1 MILTT
6 RKLYRGEEGRF
17 EEAIPLYQKLTK
29 IEPWSAEYFQ
39 TLGECFFKS
48 EKITEAKSV
57 LQKGLDLDPTNAQ
70 IQSDLGVIF
79 WQEGNLEEALNHL
92 QEALKIA
99 PENPETILNLALICY
114 QVGLYEEAAGLLEK
128 YAHLEA
134 PGADVHLCL
143 GDCYF
148 NLERK
153 DLAKREFELALSLD
167 PDMEE
172 AQKRLKELQV

>member
-1 MILTT
+1 MN
-6 RKLYRGEEGRF
+6 
-17 EEAIPLYQKLTK
+17 
-29 IEPWSAEYFQ
+29 YF
-39 TLGECFFKS
+39 
-48 EKITEAKSV
+48 
-57 LQKGLDLDPTNAQ
+57 QKGLESNSNSPDIL
-70 IQSDLGVIF
+70 
-79 WQEGNLEEALNHL
+79 
-92 QEALKIA
+92 
-99 PENPETILNLALICY
+99 LNLALICY